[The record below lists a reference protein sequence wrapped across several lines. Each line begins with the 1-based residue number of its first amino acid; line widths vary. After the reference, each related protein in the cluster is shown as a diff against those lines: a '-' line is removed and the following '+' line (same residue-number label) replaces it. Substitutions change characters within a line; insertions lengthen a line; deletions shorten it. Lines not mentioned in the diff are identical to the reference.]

1 MRQFDT
7 PMRAIQC
14 IDIILKDTYHLSNG
28 VQVGRSFFTYPTGRP
43 FNLGDFYELWTGL
56 FQSTVLGSIP
66 YVNVDVA
73 HKAFPQAIDIVP
85 LIEGMYR
92 DNRYARGDINSPLDR
107 SVADQLQQHLRG
119 LRIIYKMPG
128 GDASEKGYK
137 FMGLGN
143 IPGAEMFTSDGKKLS
158 VLEYFK
164 SRNYNIK
171 FPNLPC
177 LKVGSSIKSILLP
190 AELCRIPPGQVSIQY
205 KTIDSEVY

>member
-7 PMRAIQC
+7 PMRAMQC

-28 VQVGRSFFTYPTGRP
+28 VQVGRSFFTYPTGKSYD
-43 FNLGDFYELWTGL
+43 LGDFYELWTGL

-73 HKAFPQAIDIVP
+73 HKAFPQPIGLVD
-85 LIEGMYR
+85 LIGGLYR
-92 DNRYARGDINSPLDR
+92 NSRFARGDIKTPLDR
-107 SVADQLQQHLRG
+107 NVADSLQQHLRG

-137 FMGLGN
+137 FLGLAN
-143 IPGAEMFTSDGKKLS
+143 IPAAEMFMSDGKNIS
-158 VLEYFK
+158 VLAYFK
-164 SRNYNIK
+164 SRNYDIQ

-177 LKVGSSIKSILLP
+177 LKVGSSIKSISLP
-190 AELCRIPPGQVSIQY
+190 AELCRIPGGQVSYQLYI
-205 KTIDSEVY
+205 I